1 MLRDGEAWRLV
12 LGDARAVLPTLE
24 AGSVDAVIMD
34 PPYGIS
40 YTTGF
45 SPSCS
50 WHESP
55 IKGDES
61 TELRDRVID
70 WTTERGLPWACFGT
84 WKTSPPKGT
93 RAALV
98 WDKGPAF
105 GMGDLSLPWKPSW
118 ELVFVGGP
126 GWKGKRDEGV
136 LRGPVVVSWESRGRL
151 HPMQKP
157 EWIAATLLK
166 KLPSCDVVLDPFC
179 GSGANLARRP
189 GLTRAGRLFPA
200 FCRRVTDLRRPADF
214 DPFPANVYADFLDD
228 RGQHEAARM
237 LREAFPLGPPA
248 ELP

>member
-179 GSGANLARRP
+179 GSGANLVAAIQSGRRAIGIEIDP
-189 GLTRAGRLFPA
+189 AYHAIAVKRLAEAANSAP
-200 FCRRVTDLRRPADF
+200 LF
-214 DPFPANVYADFLDD
+214 DPAPTQ
-228 RGQHEAARM
+228 GQ
-237 LREAFPLGPPA
+237 LFGPP
-248 ELP
+248 